1 MFQLTPVVKNLLII
15 NVLFFVGSYLVLGEG
30 GRGMLALYAPTSEQ
44 FAPYQIVTHMFMHGG
59 FQHILFNMF
68 ALVIF
73 GATVERTLGPQRML
87 ILYFACGFGAMILH
101 FVMQYLLTGWGGS
114 VWGASGASV
123 GISVA
128 FATLYPHQK
137 LMLLF
142 PPIPV
147 KAWILVGVFVA
158 IDLFSGFGS
167 RGSGIAH
174 FAHVG
179 GAIVG
184 LILTLVWK
192 GGLSRR

>member
-15 NVLFFVGSYLVLGEG
+15 NALFFVGSFLVLGDNREI
-30 GRGMLALYAPTSEQ
+30 LALYAPGSKD
-44 FAPYQIVTHMFMHGG
+44 FAPYQIVTHMFMHGDIS
-59 FQHILFNMF
+59 HIFFNMF

-73 GATVERTLGPQRML
+73 GPTVERTVGPQRML

-101 FVMQYLLTGWGGS
+101 FIMQYVLVGWGSS
-114 VWGASGASV
+114 VWGASGATV

-128 FATLYPHQK
+128 FATLYPNQK

-147 KAWILVGVFVA
+147 KAWILVGAFVA

-184 LILTLVWK
+184 LIMTLVWK
-192 GGLSRR
+192 GALTRR